1 MGLKYRDPETG
12 EYIKYNI
19 PILKGEKGELGP
31 QGLQGPKG
39 ERGEPGLNG
48 TNGAT
53 GPQGPQGPQGATGP
67 QGPQGPQ
74 GPKGDSHMTYNA
86 GDGQIKY
93 DGNSCKVATA
103 VQAQQWG
110 GRQCWWGAEGSR
122 PGNGYIQF
130 CW

>member
-19 PILKGEKGELGP
+19 PILKGEKGEQGP
-31 QGLQGPKG
+31 QGPQGPKG

>member
-19 PILKGEKGELGP
+19 PILKGEKGERGP

>member
-19 PILKGEKGELGP
+19 PILKGEKGE
-31 QGLQGPKG
+31 
-39 ERGEPGLNG
+39 
-48 TNGAT
+48 
-53 GPQGPQGPQGATGP
+53 QGPQGPQGERGVQGLAGPQGPAGATGP
-67 QGPQGPQ
+67 KGDTGATGPQGPQ

-93 DGNSCKVATA
+93 DGNSCKVASA
-103 VQAQQWG
+103 VNADMWG
-110 GRQCWWGAEGSR
+110 NRRVWWGAEGSR

>member
-19 PILKGEKGELGP
+19 PILKGEKGEQGP